1 MKTFH
6 TFDTPDG
13 WASAAEAFRDDF
25 ATGGRIQVAPWGG
38 YAILG
43 HQELVSLA
51 RDPLADGM
59 APDPAAMVD
68 TPALLSLLDRAL
80 FTKSGDAHR
89 TQRAALIAAFN
100 TVPLAGIA
108 REAVRRALPSGP
120 ARIDLRAGL
129 IAPVVRRVW
138 GDIIGLDATAALQ
151 LEDAVRD
158 MAHVLSLSPDPA
170 KAHLAEA
177 AAGRVRDLSLAALE
191 GGTPF
196 SRNLRDRLGG
206 GLAADLIAG
215 MAFDAIES
223 AATGLDAALRV
234 GFAHRRQVTATAQ
247 CANECLRLASS
258 TPMTM
263 RLTTGRI
270 ALGDLAMQAGT
281 VLSMVWAAGNHDP
294 LAFPAPERF
303 DPDHQGARADV
314 RPGAA
319 CLPGP
324 CDHPGDLGA
333 AARRPR
339 GIRPRG
345 RHPASALVAVCAG
358 LFARPWHPF
367 RGLIAAGG
375 PVHECRS
382 PLMALSWGDADRA
395 LFAAGRTLP
404 EFPTFAAG
412 AAADAAIGSP
422 HRPCQSEEE
431 DSRQKRR

>member
-25 ATGGRIQVAPWGG
+25 VTGERIQVAPWGG

-51 RDPLADGM
+51 RNPRADGM
-59 APDPAAMVD
+59 APDPAAMAD
-68 TPALLSLLDRAL
+68 TPALLSLLNRAL

-100 TVPLAGIA
+100 TVPLAGMA

-138 GDIIGLDATAALQ
+138 GEIIGLDATAALQ
-151 LEDAVRD
+151 LEDAMRD

-196 SRNLRDRLGG
+196 SRNLRDRLGD

-234 GFAHRRQVTATAQ
+234 GFAHRDQVTATAQ

-303 DPDHQGARADV
+303 DPDREGAR
-314 RPGAA
+314 PLMFGMGQHA
-319 CLPGP
+319 CLG
-324 CDHPGDLGA
+324 HAIIRATLVQLLGVLDA
-333 AARRPR
+333 FAPEAGTPPARWSPFAQDSLPAL
-339 GIRPRG
+339 GIRFEG
-345 RHPASALVAVCAG
+345 
-358 LFARPWHPF
+358 
-367 RGLIAAGG
+367 
-375 PVHECRS
+375 
-382 PLMALSWGDADRA
+382 
-395 LFAAGRTLP
+395 
-404 EFPTFAAG
+404 
-412 AAADAAIGSP
+412 
-422 HRPCQSEEE
+422 
-431 DSRQKRR
+431 